1 MAARTR
7 GQREAE
13 ITRAIIQFEKDYLG
27 RGPADARTYFV
38 GDMILVRLTGIL
50 TPAEVKVAQTEE
62 GRLLVKRT
70 RRMLFETSRP
80 LLEDIVQR
88 ILGCNVISLH
98 TDMSTVTGERV
109 IVLTV
114 DEDLDERFA

>member
-1 MAARTR
+1 MAAKTR

-13 ITRAIIQFEKDYLG
+13 MTRAIIQFEKDYLG

-38 GDMILVRLTGIL
+38 SDMILVRLTGIL

-80 LLEDIVQR
+80 LLEDMVRR
-88 ILGCNVISLH
+88 ILGCSVISLH